1 MIQQKEL
8 PKTYETWKSITIQ
21 VYCSH
26 ALAMLL
32 TKEIGLLELLH
43 AKVYFN
49 YFLKY
54 LERI

>member
-8 PKTYETWKSITIQ
+8 PKTYETRKSITIQ